1 MKTMAETIS
10 RSIFKAYDI
19 RGIVDKTLTEEVCEK
34 VGMALGTLAQ
44 KKNVSH
50 ICVGRDG
57 RLSGPRLQAALMK
70 GIRKAGVG
78 VYDIGAVPTP
88 VLYFS
93 TVYLK
98 TGSGV
103 AVTGSHN
110 PPDYNGLKMM
120 LADETLYGPAIQH
133 IYEMIVNNELYTAE
147 KEGPYEQVDV
157 VPAYMEKILS
167 DVKLSRPIK
176 AVVDAGNGIAGP
188 LAVDLLTRLGVE
200 VQGLFTNVDGHFP
213 NHHPDPSKLENLEDI
228 KEALREG
235 DAEIGIAY
243 DGDGDRL
250 GVVTKDGEVIF
261 PDRQAMLFAGDIL
274 AHKPGAVIVHD
285 VKCTRNIRPYVESR
299 GGVCVMSRTG
309 HSLIKAKMKEVN
321 ADFAGEM
328 SGHIFFHD
336 RWPGFD
342 DGVYASTRLLEIL
355 TRSADANVP
364 LKTLPNAVSTPELQI
379 PTEEGENVKLVE
391 RLKENAKFEDA
402 QDIITIDGIR
412 VEWKDGFALA
422 RPSNTTP
429 VVVLR
434 FEADTPEALARIQ
447 NRFKEEILKV
457 APEAKLPF

>member
-1 MKTMAETIS
+1 MAETIS

-336 RWPGFD
+336 RCLRVHPLVGNFD
-342 DGVYASTRLLEIL
+342 PKRRCECS
-355 TRSADANVP
+355 SQ
-364 LKTLPNAVSTPELQI
+364 STPECSL
-379 PTEEGENVKLVE
+379 
-391 RLKENAKFEDA
+391 D
-402 QDIITIDGIR
+402 
-412 VEWKDGFALA
+412 
-422 RPSNTTP
+422 S
-429 VVVLR
+429 
-434 FEADTPEALARIQ
+434 
-447 NRFKEEILKV
+447 
-457 APEAKLPF
+457 

>member
-1 MKTMAETIS
+1 MYK
-10 RSIFKAYDI
+10 R
-19 RGIVDKTLTEEVCEK
+19 
-34 VGMALGTLAQ
+34 Q
-44 KKNVSH
+44 
-50 ICVGRDG
+50 
-57 RLSGPRLQAALMK
+57 
-70 GIRKAGVG
+70 
-78 VYDIGAVPTP
+78 
-88 VLYFS
+88 
-93 TVYLK
+93 VYLK

-133 IYEMIVNNELYTAE
+133 IYEMIVNNELCTAE

-213 NHHPDPSKLENLEDI
+213 NHHPDPSKLENLEDL
-228 KEALREG
+228 KKALREG

-355 TRSADANVP
+355 TRSAAANAP
-364 LKTLPNAVSTPELQI
+364 LKALPNAVSTPELQI

-391 RLKENAKFEDA
+391 RLKENAKFDDA

-457 APEAKLPF
+457 APDAKLPF

>member
-1 MKTMAETIS
+1 MAETIS

-133 IYEMIVNNELYTAE
+133 IYEMIVNNELCTAE

-213 NHHPDPSKLENLEDI
+213 NHHPDPSKLENLEDL
-228 KEALREG
+228 KKALREG

-355 TRSADANVP
+355 TRSAAANAP
-364 LKTLPNAVSTPELQI
+364 LKALPNAVSTPELQI

-391 RLKENAKFEDA
+391 RLKENAKFDDA

-457 APEAKLPF
+457 APDAKLPF

>member
-1 MKTMAETIS
+1 MAETIS

-355 TRSADANVP
+355 TRSADAKVP
-364 LKTLPNAVSTPELQI
+364 LKALPNAVSTPELQI

>member
-1 MKTMAETIS
+1 MAETIS

-355 TRSADANVP
+355 TRSADANVL
-364 LKTLPNAVSTPELQI
+364 LKALPNAVSTPELQI

>member
-1 MKTMAETIS
+1 MAETIS

-133 IYEMIVNNELYTAE
+133 IYEMIVNNELCTAE

-213 NHHPDPSKLENLEDI
+213 NHHPDPSKLENLENL
-228 KEALREG
+228 KKVLREG

-355 TRSADANVP
+355 TRSADANAP
-364 LKTLPNAVSTPELQI
+364 LKALPNAVSTPELQI

-391 RLKENAKFEDA
+391 RLKENAKFDDA

-447 NRFKEEILKV
+447 DRFKEEILKV
-457 APEAKLPF
+457 APDAKLPF

>member
-1 MKTMAETIS
+1 MAETIS

-364 LKTLPNAVSTPELQI
+364 LKALSNAVSTPELQI

>member
-1 MKTMAETIS
+1 MAETIS

-355 TRSADANVP
+355 TRSSDANVP
-364 LKTLPNAVSTPELQI
+364 LKALPNAVSTPELQI